1 MVGLAIRFDLGRY
14 HANAWSSHVNEG
26 VTEWPPSPWRVI
38 RALYSAARTNLSVA
52 PQLDAVNSALERLI
66 ESGPPVYEL
75 PRSLSAH
82 TRHYVPLRNH
92 SAQRTATSKIIDAFR
107 AISPNEELKVWWQAE
122 LRAVEADALRDAARA
137 LGYLGRSESACSAR
151 LIAGAGPESP
161 SAWPAT
167 GAGEQEVVQLLCP
180 TPGVELSEVAASV
193 TDLRRQR
200 KSLPSGA
207 QLTAFAVSEP
217 KERTARSSTTSGAQ
231 ERPTLVLIRLRGPA
245 RAGFVDAV
253 AVAQALRAAALSRY
267 GQAQGGT
274 SSATLSGRA
283 GGDRRTDQH
292 RHAHYLVLPDRSG
305 RRVDRLVVW
314 CPEGLSPAEI
324 SALAAIRRLT
334 VSGLSEG
341 MDVAVSAL
349 GDEATMN
356 LPAILGPARRW
367 RSLTPFALPRHPKQ
381 RQGHPVDGP
390 EDQIRRELT
399 VRGSPQP
406 NGVVLER
413 GSWHRFRTQKAGQ
426 SRLERASVF
435 GARLEFSDELAGPLS
450 LGALSH
456 YGLGLFVPDE

>member
-14 HANAWSSHVNEG
+14 HANAWSAHVNEG

-38 RALYSAARTNLSVA
+38 RALYSAARTNLSVVPRLQA
-52 PQLDAVNSALERLI
+52 FDSALERLI

-75 PRSLSAH
+75 PRSLPAH
-82 TRHYVPLRNH
+82 TRHYVPLRTH

-122 LRAVEADALRDAARA
+122 LRAVEADALRDGARA

-151 LIAGAGPESP
+151 MMAGAGPESP

-167 GAGEQEVVQLLCP
+167 DAGEHEVVQLLCP

-200 KSLPSGA
+200 VSLPPGA
-207 QLTAFAVSEP
+207 QLTGFAVREP
-217 KERTARSSTTSGAQ
+217 DETTARPTTSPAQ
-231 ERPTLVLIRLRGPA
+231 ERPTLALMRLRGPA

-267 GQAQGGT
+267 GQAQDGA
-274 SSATLSGRA
+274 SSPTLSGRA
-283 GGDRRTDQH
+283 GSDRRTDQH

-314 CPEGLSPAEI
+314 CPEGLAPAEV

-334 VSGLSEG
+334 VRGLSES

-349 GDEATMN
+349 GDQETMN

-381 RQGHPVDGP
+381 RQGHLVDGP
-390 EDQIRRELT
+390 EDQIRRELA
-399 VRGSPQP
+399 VRGSPEP
-406 NGVVLER
+406 TGVVLEH

-426 SRLERASVF
+426 SRLDRAGVF
-435 GARLEFSDELAGPLS
+435 GARLEFSDELVGPLS
-450 LGALSH
+450 LGALCH
-456 YGLGLFVPDE
+456 YGLGLFVPDQ